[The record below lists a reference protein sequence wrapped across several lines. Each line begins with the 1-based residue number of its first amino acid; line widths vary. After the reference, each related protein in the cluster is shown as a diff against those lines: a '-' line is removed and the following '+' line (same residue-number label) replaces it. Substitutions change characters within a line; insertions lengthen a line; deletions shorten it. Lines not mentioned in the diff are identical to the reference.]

1 MTFAFY
7 KRALIGSALLLAV
20 ALPASAASVIQVSQE
35 SSAGAGDF
43 DANILGNINAFSHTG
58 TTADFYNYSNSEY
71 NGHLKGGPAGVVG
84 MAQTFFVDASDGL
97 GMLMVF
103 DSPSG
108 GTPGNASTFFNLSGG
123 DVASVVERDE
133 GTEFSGATNATSF
146 SGSNSWTNGFTD
158 GYAIRSF
165 DGTWSLIGGF
175 SAFGGSLANWRASS
189 SGGGNIAL
197 NLENNRRIRLQ
208 IAPAQPVPEP
218 STLLLLGS
226 GLIGLVAVR
235 RKRR

>member
-1 MTFAFY
+1 MTFSFY

-35 SSAGAGDF
+35 SSAGLGDF
-43 DANILGNINAFSHTG
+43 DANILGNINAFSHGG
-58 TTADFYNYSNSEY
+58 TAASFYNYSGSQY
-71 NGHLKGGPAGVVG
+71 NGAANGGPAGVAG
-84 MAQTFFVDASDGL
+84 LAQTFLVDASDGL
-97 GMLMVF
+97 AFVMLF
-103 DSPSG
+103 DSPTG
-108 GTPGNASTFFNLSGG
+108 GTPGSANTSFTLAG
-123 DVASVVERDE
+123 DVASIVVDDDSGEASASGG
-133 GTEFSGATNATSF
+133 GTIFSGDH
-146 SGSNSWTNGFTD
+146 SWTNGFTD
-158 GYAIRSF
+158 GYVVSALN
-165 DGTWSLIGGF
+165 GPWSLIGGF